1 MFYSRLKQVCKDK
14 GTTATTVLKQL
25 NISTGAV
32 GNWKKGSLPTGDIL
46 AALSTY
52 LDVSMDYLVF
62 GKQPPEPDTI
72 LTMADLPA
80 DEYNLLSTY
89 REMDLIGK
97 KLLQDQ
103 LKFLWADHRQ
113 PDSKLSTTSEGN
125 CG

>member
-1 MFYSRLKQVCKDK
+1 MFYLRLKQVCKDK

-46 AALSTY
+46 VALSTY
-52 LDVSMDYLVF
+52 LDVSIDYLVL
-62 GKQPPEPDTI
+62 GKQMPAPDTL
-72 LTMADLPA
+72 LTMADLSV
-80 DEYNLLSTY
+80 DEYNILNTY

-113 PDSKLSTTSEGN
+113 PDSKAPLANGGN

>member
-89 REMDLIGK
+89 REMDLVGK

-113 PDSKLSTTSEGN
+113 LDSKVPLTNGGN

>member
-46 AALSTY
+46 VALSTY
-52 LDVSMDYLVF
+52 LDVSIDYLVL

-72 LTMADLPA
+72 LTMTDLPP

-89 REMDLIGK
+89 REMDLVGK

-103 LKFLWADHRQ
+103 LKFLWADHRR
-113 PDSKLSTTSEGN
+113 PDSKLPLANGGN